1 MKTGYK
7 VTRSF
12 LMILLALLIVV
23 PAGLYIALSLEGV
36 QNGICRRAEKELS
49 ALLDSKVDI
58 DHISITPFN
67 RVTLH
72 GVTVEDDNGNPALSV
87 ERLGAGIRLGSLIFS
102 NKIEIVYAEIIGMDA
117 RLSRDS
123 ASAPL
128 NISRMIAALSPKD
141 RKNKATDFNLAANVL
156 VIRKSSV
163 SYDVLSVPC
172 DSSRFSPSHI
182 RISDLKADILIPSIR
197 RDNYDVEIRRLSM
210 REHSGFQLVS
220 LSGNFHVGKNG
231 TSIGDLTVEL
241 PETKVGFEDITT
253 EYSSLDSL
261 KSEWR
266 NIDVRLATT
275 SGSYVSLPDL
285 KAFVPA
291 LADFNEPLSLEL
303 LAYGSPDSFTLD
315 RIGLSYG
322 DKLSV
327 SLEGEMENAT
337 VPENMNL
344 EISELT
350 AKADCETLA
359 GIIAKTTPLTEKA
372 RRLLSNIGTV
382 KIDGNGSGTRHEG
395 NMEASITIP
404 EGKIMLDAGYT
415 GLGSDRPL
423 ISGSVETDGL
433 NAAELT
439 AGLGKELESLS
450 FLTFAGEFSV
460 KPTSLLAGEIQLE
473 IPRIDYKEHSYSD
486 IKALASINGN
496 KYTGEISLDNPD
508 VMLIASAEAV
518 VTDGEKM
525 LDFTVDMRDVNLASL
540 NLDVHNPDHRLS
552 LTAEGKLEGPDADR
566 ISGYAMVRDIKFV
579 DGSGN
584 GLKINEVSLN
594 SRMNGDGEGVLTL
607 TSDILDGRV
616 DGQYRFSRLP
626 AMARNLAATVFP
638 RLIGREPQWPAD
650 IDDYNNFLYSF
661 SVKET
666 KPLEALLKLPVKV
679 IYPISV
685 FGRVDESAR
694 MLTANIDAPYLQ
706 QGDKLIENTS
716 MQLRVATEPGD
727 DRNTAEMSFST
738 LLPTKKGPM
747 SLMVETS
754 ARDDAMDTRLEW
766 NVKRE
771 RMFKGEVKAF
781 TRFSRN
787 DDGPVTAVDF
797 NRSTLVFN
805 DTAWVVEPSRIV
817 VAGKEAT
824 VEGFR
829 VGHDNQFVT
838 IAGKASASAADS
850 LTVTLR
856 DVSLDYIFET
866 LDISNAQFGGN
877 ATGRFY
883 ASELFSKQPRA
894 YTPDLFVKQLK
905 YNGCVLGDTRLQAKW
920 HPENGA
926 VGLHADISQ
935 NNGGKSTVDGAIM
948 ALNDSLDLHF
958 NAEKIP
964 IGFLQY
970 FMSAFASEVDGFA
983 SGKAR
988 LWGSFKNIDMTGD
1001 VYGEDVRIKLDF
1013 TNTSYLTTDS
1023 VFLRP
1028 GRIDIPGITIRD
1040 TEGHT
1045 ARLSG
1050 WLTHKCFHEPEFRFN
1065 VTDARNLLVY
1075 DVKESP
1081 DARWYGHVFG
1091 NGTASVTGHP
1101 GVVGINVNMRTTQ
1114 GSNFTFVLSDALN
1127 AQEYN
1132 FLTFRDSD
1140 RAKKDSIAALDPTPA
1155 LVRELRARLAKKVSE
1170 ESSTVYGMDITV
1182 DVTPEALVTL
1192 VMDPVGGDRIKAYG
1206 AGSLRMTYD
1215 SANEDLRM
1223 FGAYTLQRGYYNF
1236 TLQDIIL
1243 KDFTIR
1249 DGSTIT
1255 FHGDPYAAQLDINA
1269 AYSVNA
1275 NLSDLD
1281 ESFLEDRELNRTN
1294 VPVNAM
1300 MHVTGDMRQPDINFD
1315 LEFPT
1320 LTQDTYRKVRSIVST
1335 EEMMNRQII
1344 YLLALN
1350 RFYTPDYMNATR
1362 GNELVSVAS
1371 STLSSQLGSIL
1382 GQLSDK
1388 WNIAPNFRSDRG
1400 DFSDVEVDMALS
1412 SHLLNNRLIL
1422 NGNFGYR
1429 DKALNNNSFIGD
1441 FDIEYLLNKS
1451 GSIRLKA
1458 YNRYNDQNYYLKS
1471 ATTTQGVG
1479 VEFKR
1484 EFDSMTSFMDPI
1496 LKWFRGR
1503 KKKNAKKEVTD
1514 TVQTAPLTPPS
1525 PEILIESPGDTL
1537 RITPAAMTDTI
1548 KPVPPVRKVSVAKP
1562 APGHGKII
1570 F

>member
-1 MKTGYK
+1 
-7 VTRSF
+7 
-12 LMILLALLIVV
+12 MILLALLIVV

-231 TSIGDLTVEL
+231 ASIGDLTVEL

-359 GIIAKTTPLTEKA
+359 GIIAKKTPLTEKA

-579 DGSGN
+579 DGSDN

-838 IAGKASASAADS
+838 IAGKASASATDS

-988 LWGSFKNIDMTGD
+988 L
-1001 VYGEDVRIKLDF
+1001 
-1013 TNTSYLTTDS
+1013 
-1023 VFLRP
+1023 
-1028 GRIDIPGITIRD
+1028 
-1040 TEGHT
+1040 
-1045 ARLSG
+1045 
-1050 WLTHKCFHEPEFRFN
+1050 
-1065 VTDARNLLVY
+1065 
-1075 DVKESP
+1075 
-1081 DARWYGHVFG
+1081 
-1091 NGTASVTGHP
+1091 
-1101 GVVGINVNMRTTQ
+1101 
-1114 GSNFTFVLSDALN
+1114 
-1127 AQEYN
+1127 
-1132 FLTFRDSD
+1132 
-1140 RAKKDSIAALDPTPA
+1140 
-1155 LVRELRARLAKKVSE
+1155 
-1170 ESSTVYGMDITV
+1170 
-1182 DVTPEALVTL
+1182 
-1192 VMDPVGGDRIKAYG
+1192 
-1206 AGSLRMTYD
+1206 
-1215 SANEDLRM
+1215 
-1223 FGAYTLQRGYYNF
+1223 
-1236 TLQDIIL
+1236 
-1243 KDFTIR
+1243 
-1249 DGSTIT
+1249 
-1255 FHGDPYAAQLDINA
+1255 
-1269 AYSVNA
+1269 
-1275 NLSDLD
+1275 
-1281 ESFLEDRELNRTN
+1281 
-1294 VPVNAM
+1294 
-1300 MHVTGDMRQPDINFD
+1300 
-1315 LEFPT
+1315 
-1320 LTQDTYRKVRSIVST
+1320 
-1335 EEMMNRQII
+1335 
-1344 YLLALN
+1344 
-1350 RFYTPDYMNATR
+1350 
-1362 GNELVSVAS
+1362 
-1371 STLSSQLGSIL
+1371 
-1382 GQLSDK
+1382 
-1388 WNIAPNFRSDRG
+1388 
-1400 DFSDVEVDMALS
+1400 
-1412 SHLLNNRLIL
+1412 
-1422 NGNFGYR
+1422 
-1429 DKALNNNSFIGD
+1429 
-1441 FDIEYLLNKS
+1441 
-1451 GSIRLKA
+1451 
-1458 YNRYNDQNYYLKS
+1458 
-1471 ATTTQGVG
+1471 
-1479 VEFKR
+1479 
-1484 EFDSMTSFMDPI
+1484 
-1496 LKWFRGR
+1496 
-1503 KKKNAKKEVTD
+1503 
-1514 TVQTAPLTPPS
+1514 
-1525 PEILIESPGDTL
+1525 
-1537 RITPAAMTDTI
+1537 
-1548 KPVPPVRKVSVAKP
+1548 
-1562 APGHGKII
+1562 
-1570 F
+1570 